1 VVLLILLAEDRSP
14 DETCACYRYGRVFHP
29 QILLHKIIANLV
41 IYNMVSRNAQSHGY
55 GAVQEVAT
63 LDTCPYVPPDS
74 GSAPGAVPDPQYS
87 DPHSSKNQQIAL
99 ASYIHPLADPDAWTR
114 MLAMDKNKVSV
125 LVANVLNGPDA
136 KLNDDWNTAI
146 KNAVSSGKRIIGYVR
161 TGYLGVSQQQFK
173 TRLGS
178 GRLSDW
184 VAQIEQDVDMWYKLY
199 PGLMGGIFFDEG
211 WNQCGTVQNDNLYA
225 GLYEYIN
232 DNTKR
237 KYPGAYT
244 VLNPGDSMPKC
255 FEDTADTLLTFE
267 SSFERYL
274 DNSIY
279 KANGWDAADPRKIWH
294 IIYNVP
300 KGEVGRVA
308 ALARQRGAG
317 FIEITNDIMPNPY
330 DNLPAADYMQ
340 EVTGSVSGGAPLVA
354 PDPGFPFDNRPGPTY
369 NPPGLDIVSFD
380 YTSASLKW
388 YADGGS
394 FRVAIMGTDT
404 VYNLQAGMREV
415 TIGGLSPG
423 TTYSF
428 QVTALSPGGKIWVT
442 TETKSVKTWDLPDGK
457 TVVNYTSTPS
467 DGSTTIQADVLVPY
481 AFTRLYIWDTSSCN
495 LVKTPAWP
503 VNYNTT
509 NYICAKYMVE
519 GETLYKYSGVIP
531 EGYKNAPWSW
541 SSVGSVSVEVSGYT
555 NKWTLPLG
563 KSTIDTSNFVIQ
575 AEGYGPSTNV
585 FQPNPVDGSYDC
597 KGSGM
602 CTTPDLLKWCDHAVN
617 YLQRN
622 DNLTYATL

>member
-1 VVLLILLAEDRSP
+1 
-14 DETCACYRYGRVFHP
+14 
-29 QILLHKIIANLV
+29 
-41 IYNMVSRNAQSHGY
+41 MVDKNAQSHGFS
-55 GAVQEVAT
+55 AVPEKAT
-63 LDTCPYVPPDS
+63 LDTCPYIPPES
-74 GSAPGAVPDPQYS
+74 GSAPGATPDPEYS

-99 ASYIHPLADPDAWTR
+99 ASYIHPLADPGAWTR
-114 MLAMDKNKVSV
+114 MLAMDTNKVSV

-136 KLNDDWNTAI
+136 KVNTDWDTAI
-146 KNAVSSGKRIIGYVR
+146 KSAAAGGKRIIGYVR
-161 TGYLGVSQQQFK
+161 TGYLGVSKQQFK

-211 WNQCGTVQNDNLYA
+211 WNGCGTAVNDNLYA

-232 DNTKR
+232 TNTKR

-244 VLNPGDSMPKC
+244 VLNPGDFMPKC
-255 FEDTADTLLTFE
+255 FENSADTLLTFE

-274 DNSIY
+274 DDSIY
-279 KANGWDAADPRKIWH
+279 TPNGWEAEDPRKIWH
-294 IIYNVP
+294 IIYKVP
-300 KGEVGRVA
+300 KSEIGRVA

-317 FIEITNDIMPNPY
+317 YIEITDDIMPNPY
-330 DNLPAADYMQ
+330 DNLPGADYMQ
-340 EVTGSVSGGAPLVA
+340 DALNAVSGGSPLVA
-354 PDPGFPFDNRPGPTY
+354 AASGYPFDDRPGPTY
-369 NPPGLDIVSFD
+369 NPGGLDVVSFD
-380 YTSASLKW
+380 YTSVSLKW

-394 FRVAIMGTDT
+394 FRVKIVGTET

-415 TIGGLSPG
+415 TIGGLEPG
-423 TTYSF
+423 TAYSF
-428 QVTALSPGGKIWVT
+428 QVTAMSPGGKIWVDSD
-442 TETKSVKTWDLPDGK
+442 TKPITTWDLPDGK

-467 DGSTTIQADVLVPY
+467 AGSTTIQADILVPY
-481 AFTRLYIWDTSSCN
+481 AFTRLYIWDGNACD

-509 NYICAKYMVE
+509 SWVCATYMVE
-519 GETLYKYSGVIP
+519 GETLYKYSGAIAQ
-531 EGYKNAPWSW
+531 GYTNAPWSW
-541 SSVGSVSVEVSGYT
+541 TNVSTVGIDVHGYT
-555 NKWTLPLG
+555 TKWTLPIG
-563 KSTIDTSNFVIQ
+563 TSTVDTSKFVVQ

-585 FQPNPVDGSYDC
+585 FAPDPRDGTFDC

-617 YLQRN
+617 TLTRN